1 MRAAVAS
8 GLGAVALVAAA
19 LASPPPAAA
28 AHLTARQIRIADRPG
43 VVRVVVDFTGGRV
56 LTGEVVATDPN
67 PFPDGVVRLPLTHAG
82 VKTIAAPVIGEG
94 VSARI
99 VQGNGRIVI
108 RLAAADRRFKYVGYQ
123 ALRSPDRLVIDLYKS
138 APPTRAA
145 EIRRAPDRC
154 LTLRSYT
161 VGRRRVTAAGRARN
175 LFENSFVVRLRRAG
189 GRIHRQQVGTAAA
202 GRWSTSFR
210 YPRTQRRTGTLEVVA
225 QSAKDGTLECIVQ
238 VRVRFGG

>member
-1 MRAAVAS
+1 MRATVAS
-8 GLGAVALVAAA
+8 ALAVTAAA
-19 LASPPPAAA
+19 LLPASASA

-56 LTGEVVATDPN
+56 LTGEVVATDPD
-67 PFPDGVVRLPLTHAG
+67 PFADGVVRLPLTHPG
-82 VKTIAAPVIGEG
+82 VRTIAVPVIGQG

-99 VQGNGRIVI
+99 VQGTGRIVI
-108 RLAAADRRFKYVGYQ
+108 RLAAADRRFKYVGYH

-138 APPTRAA
+138 APPPPAA

-154 LTLRSYT
+154 LTLSRFT
-161 VGRRRVTAAGRARN
+161 VGPRRVTARGRARN

-189 GRIHRQQVGTAAA
+189 GRIHDQQVGTAAG

-210 YPRTQRRTGTLEVVA
+210 YPRTRRRTGTLEVVA